1 METKTFMLK
10 EDFTMYKNIYMMIL
24 ESDNGV
30 DVISSMAAKY
40 DLVCTYKI
48 GVYGQFRQHE
58 LQIVGP
64 YRRYRKFINELK
76 TWKSNKKDT

>member
-1 METKTFMLK
+1 METKTCMFK
-10 EDFTMYKNIYMMIL
+10 EDVTMYKNIYTMIL

-48 GVYGQFRQHE
+48 GVY
-58 LQIVGP
+58 
-64 YRRYRKFINELK
+64 
-76 TWKSNKKDT
+76 